1 MGTIMSRF
9 LRCSQRDDETITIGL
24 KATSWTLKLDHH
36 LGVLKKNAPGRLH
49 LDHHLD
55 QLIQNPEGG
64 ACSQLLPVVIQG

>member
-9 LRCSQRDDETITIGL
+9 LRCSQPDDETITIGL
-24 KATSWTLKLDHH
+24 KTTSWILKLDHY
-36 LGVLKKNAPGRLH
+36 LGVFLKNAPDRLH

-55 QLIQNPEGG
+55 QLTQNSEGG